1 MALTVFLF
9 KIANLDLAKR
19 RSDSSTTDRSLST
32 QIVNEENL
40 CLCCAKVSFRGTF
53 ILLKKHIILK
63 FRLGINLWS
72 NNVPIQN
79 NVASFVARG
88 NKPKKFQFNLG
99 TALAP
104 NEKLHIEFYTVPMKK
119 NRKKLFAIF
128 DLLLESL
135 IDIKY
140 IDLSEENLS
149 DPNNYLIQS
158 TIQMKLY
165 YTPPNMEREKTA
177 LVTNDE
183 DTSVIDWNERF
194 DDEGRHGGHRSR
206 HIRSKNDSRM

>member
-1 MALTVFLF
+1 
-9 KIANLDLAKR
+9 
-19 RSDSSTTDRSLST
+19 
-32 QIVNEENL
+32 
-40 CLCCAKVSFRGTF
+40 
-53 ILLKKHIILK
+53 
-63 FRLGINLWS
+63 
-72 NNVPIQN
+72 
-79 NVASFVARG
+79 
-88 NKPKKFQFNLG
+88 
-99 TALAP
+99 
-104 NEKLHIEFYTVPMKK
+104 MKK